1 MTREWHRD
9 GATIYTLKENTGRR
23 RAGSPEFVNDNWM
36 QVQGPDAEAVAGEV
50 RATLGLHP
58 VMLEALHEARLQIE
72 YLHEKFQVTGSGETT
87 LAKIRSAIA
96 RADGGGKDA

>member
-36 QVQGPDAEAVAGEV
+36 QVQGPDAEAVAAEV
-50 RATLGLHP
+50 KAALDLHAP
-58 VMLEALHEARLQIE
+58 LVSALKAMVEAYSEQGVVPSGQPSMVYEAMKVL
-72 YLHEKFQVTGSGETT
+72 
-87 LAKIRSAIA
+87 A
-96 RADGGGKDA
+96 RANFV